1 MPLPRSLKPVLLGL
15 TLGIFLTVATFASR
29 EMARGMASWGALE
42 LHTDAEVRT
51 RIQDSRIH
59 LPPGAHTLYHASAGF
74 VDGQTWIKFT
84 VPPDQIWTVVAQSIQ
99 KTETDFTP
107 TFPENLIEQVHQ
119 NPNQTHDLT
128 WWQPTSVTRFLSWSQ
143 ETHNPSGSHY
153 FEDWLIDL
161 DTATFYITR
170 WDT

>member
-1 MPLPRSLKPVLLGL
+1 MPLPRSLNPFLLGL
-15 TLGIFLTVATFASR
+15 TIGILLPLATFVFR
-29 EMARGMASWGALE
+29 EMAQGMASWGALE
-42 LHTDAEVRT
+42 LHTDTEVRT
-51 RIQDSRIH
+51 CIQNARIH
-59 LPPGAHTLYHASAGF
+59 LPTGAHNLYHASAGF

-99 KTETDFTP
+99 KTEADFT
-107 TFPENLIEQVHQ
+107 TNFPENLIKDVPQ
-119 NPNQTHDLT
+119 NSNQTLDLS
-128 WWQPTSVTRFLSWSQ
+128 WWQPTSVKRFVSWSQ
-143 ETHNPSGSHY
+143 ETQNPSGSHA